1 MKTLRTQLNAHRIL
15 IGSIAAFVIAAQPA
29 VQAAVV
35 LSTGS
40 GTYTQTFDT
49 LATTGTT
56 NTWADD
62 TTITGWYAAKSKPT
76 GSPNVTVYQAG
87 AGTSTTGA
95 LYSFG
100 TGTNSDRALGSLG
113 SGTPGNFS
121 FGVLFQN
128 TSGSN
133 LSLDAFSFFGEQWRN
148 GGVATAQ
155 TMSLTYMI
163 SSSPITAFDASA
175 ATPVGWT
182 NLSSFNFTSPIATIT
197 AGALDGNAVANRTL
211 KTGTLG
217 ITLPSSQYIAF
228 RWFDADDAGADHG
241 LSLDDL
247 SLAYSSGV
255 AALYWDANGS
265 TAGIGG
271 SGTWDT
277 TTSNWTT
284 AVAGN
289 IATTV
294 FTAANP
300 VTFGGTAGTVTV
312 DAGGVTA
319 NGGIQFDTEGYTVSG
334 GTLTLGSA
342 AITTAH
348 ATGTTT
354 VNSIIAGSVGL
365 QKLGAGALEL
375 GANNTFTGAV
385 AINAGTLK
393 ISSDANLGAV
403 ANAVQLGGGKLEATA
418 SLALD
423 AARSVTGSG
432 TLVVGAGQ
440 TLTVPGTMNA
450 SGITLEGTG
459 TLALTGATPTIT
471 TLTMAGAGTVSSTNT
486 ITNTAVTS
494 TNTTGTATVS
504 AALDFGATSR
514 TITVANGSAA
524 VDLLLSGALAMT
536 GTSSR
541 LAKLGDGALELTGT
555 NAISGL
561 RIGAAG
567 TTSAN
572 GGTVIIHDA
581 DDLGGNQLQ
590 FNAGTLT
597 NAGSA
602 ITTTVGISI
611 GAGQIGNG
619 ATFTG
624 SAMTFQGP
632 SSLFKGT
639 GSTYQHKITANTD
652 VTFAGDV
659 TGGLNVSSGSG
670 TSTGLTIAGTGT
682 VSLPNA
688 LNTITENITVD
699 GGNLEISGAL
709 TGTTIPSI
717 TTQNLGIL
725 KGNSTGARLGAV
737 IAGANGLVDP
747 GTLVDSTGTLSI
759 GNFTVQATGG
769 LNLDLGGTTAGSF
782 DSLNVT
788 GTVTLSGTLI
798 TALTGGYIPS
808 GMDALTVILNDGT
821 GDAVSGTFTGLPE
834 GSAVGATGLYITY
847 VGGDGNDVVLTTV
860 PEPTSAVLMLSGLGL
875 LGARRRRR

>member
-35 LSTGS
+35 FTLANTTYSQNFDGMGTSATVNALPGGWGFNAAATYADATTDTTRGAGSTGTNAVASGSAGGAYMLVSGVLASGTDKSIGYISSSGFSDNRNILFGFVNNTGSVITELSLSFDYEKYRSGTATRDWAFFGSTSDTAWGSAISAGAQSYAADANNTTVSNPPSTVSKTVTLSGLTLAAGANYYFRWNYDGS
-40 GTYTQTFDT
+40 GT
-49 LATTGTT
+49 
-56 NTWADD
+56 
-62 TTITGWYAAKSKPT
+62 
-76 GSPNVTVYQAG
+76 
-87 AGTSTTGA
+87 
-95 LYSFG
+95 
-100 TGTNSDRALGSLG
+100 
-113 SGTPGNFS
+113 
-121 FGVLFQN
+121 
-128 TSGSN
+128 GSN
-133 LSLDAFSFFGEQWRN
+133 AQALSLDNF
-148 GGVATAQ
+148 
-155 TMSLTYMI
+155 SLT
-163 SSSPITAFDASA
+163 A
-175 ATPVGWT
+175 
-182 NLSSFNFTSPIATIT
+182 
-197 AGALDGNAVANRTL
+197 
-211 KTGTLG
+211 TLG
-217 ITLPSSQYIAF
+217 T
-228 RWFDADDAGADHG
+228 
-241 LSLDDL
+241 
-247 SLAYSSGV
+247 V
-255 AALYWDANGS
+255 AADLYFDTNGN

-271 SGTWDT
+271 TGSWDT
-277 TTSNWTT
+277 TSTNWNPLLGGTGTVTTITS
-284 AVAGN
+284 ASKA
-289 IATTV
+289 I
-294 FTAANP
+294 
-300 VTFGGTAGTVTV
+300 FGDTAGTVTV

-319 NGGIQFDTEGYTVSG
+319 SGGLQFDTGGYTVTG
-334 GTLTLGSA
+334 GTLTLGNPG
-342 AITTAH
+342 ITTAH

-354 VNSIIAGSVGL
+354 ISSVVAGAVGL
-365 QKLGAGALEL
+365 QKLGVGTLEL
-375 GANNTFTGAV
+375 SGENIFTGAV
-385 AINAGTLK
+385 AVNAGTLK
-393 ISSDANLGAV
+393 IAADGNLGST
-403 ANAVQLGGGKLEATA
+403 ANALQLGGGKLQTTA
-418 SLALD
+418 SVSLAAGRTL
-423 AARSVTGSG
+423 SGSG
-432 TLVVGAGQ
+432 SIEVAGGQ
-440 TLTVPGTMNA
+440 TLTVPGA
-450 SGITLEGTG
+450 VTLAALTLDGTG
-459 TLALTGATPTIT
+459 TLALTGTTPAIT
-471 TLTMAGAGTVSSTNT
+471 TLTMAGASTVSSTNT
-486 ITNTAVTS
+486 VANTAITTTNTA
-494 TNTTGTATVS
+494 GTATIS

-514 TITVANGSAA
+514 TITVANGSAP

-602 ITTTVGISI
+602 ITTAVGISI

-639 GSTYQHKITANTD
+639 GSTYQHKITANSD

-659 TGGLNVSSGSG
+659 TGGLDLSIGSG

-688 LNTITENITVD
+688 VNTITENITVD

-725 KGNSTGARLGAV
+725 RGNSTGARLGAV
-737 IAGANGLVDP
+737 IAGADGLVDP
-747 GTLVDSTGTLSI
+747 GTIADSTGTLSI

-769 LNLDLGGTTAGSF
+769 LNLDLGGTMAGSY

-788 GTVTLSGTLI
+788 GTVTLSGILI
-798 TALTGGYIPS
+798 TTLVGGYVP
-808 GMDALTVILNDGT
+808 GGVDALTVILNDGT

-834 GSAVGATGLYITY
+834 GSAVGATGLFITY
-847 VGGDGNDVVLTTV
+847 AGGDGNDVVLTTV
-860 PEPTSAVLMLSGLGL
+860 PEPTSAVLMLSGLAL

>member
-29 VQAAVV
+29 VQAATITWNMATAAPSSINSADV
-35 LSTGS
+35 TG
-40 GTYTQTFDT
+40 GTITQYNNN
-49 LATTGTT
+49 GTT
-56 NTWADD
+56 PVISA
-62 TTITGWYAAKSKPT
+62 
-76 GSPNVTVYQAG
+76 
-87 AGTSTTGA
+87 TSASSGYTGA
-95 LYSFG
+95 
-100 TGTNSDRALGSLG
+100 TGTNNAGAAARAGVLNTAASGSAAFEFTLTPASGITLTFSDINFGVRSTGTGPAAWTLRSSADSYASDISLG
-113 SGTPGNFS
+113 TYLANSNWTLQNPTDFS
-121 FGVLFQN
+121 FV
-128 TSGSN
+128 
-133 LSLDAFSFFGEQWRN
+133 
-148 GGVATAQ
+148 V
-155 TMSLTYMI
+155 
-163 SSSPITAFDASA
+163 SA
-175 ATPVGWT
+175 ATTFRLFGYNGAGSPGANTANWRIDDLQFFYTASGGVSYTWTGDGLGAIWQDVGNGHFGSAYANT
-182 NLSSFNFTSPIATIT
+182 LTTPATFTGTGETVTLSGNVQSGGLTINSDAYTFTS
-197 AGALDGNAVANRTL
+197 
-211 KTGTLG
+211 
-217 ITLPSSQYIAF
+217 
-228 RWFDADDAGADHG
+228 
-241 LSLDDL
+241 
-247 SLAYSSGV
+247 
-255 AALYWDANGS
+255 S
-265 TAGIGG
+265 T
-271 SGTWDT
+271 
-277 TTSNWTT
+277 
-284 AVAGN
+284 
-289 IATTV
+289 
-294 FTAANP
+294 
-300 VTFGGTAGTVTV
+300 
-312 DAGGVTA
+312 
-319 NGGIQFDTEGYTVSG
+319 
-334 GTLTLGSA
+334 
-342 AITTAH
+342 
-348 ATGTTT
+348 
-354 VNSIIAGSVGL
+354 
-365 QKLGAGALEL
+365 LEL
-375 GANNTFTGAV
+375 GAAGVTVTNAAHTATIQSVIAGSAGLNKAGAGKLILSGTNTYTGINNV
-385 AINAGTLK
+385 SAGTLS
-393 ISSDANLGAV
+393 ISADANLGAG
-403 ANAVQLGGGKLEATA
+403 ANAVQLGGGKLESTA
-418 SLALD
+418 SFSLN

-432 TLVVGAGQ
+432 TLAVGAGQ

-514 TITVANGSAA
+514 TITVADGSAA

-541 LAKLGDGALELTGT
+541 LSKLGDGALELTGT
-555 NAISGL
+555 NAFSGL

-602 ITTTVGISI
+602 ITTAVGISI

-659 TGGLNVSSGSG
+659 TGGLNLSSGSG

-769 LNLDLGGTTAGSF
+769 LNLDLGGTTAGSY

-788 GTVTLSGTLI
+788 GTVTLSGLLI
-798 TALTGGYIPS
+798 TSFVGGYTP
-808 GMDALTVILNDGT
+808 GGVDALTVILNDGT
-821 GDAVSGTFTGLPE
+821 GDAVIGTFTGLPE
-834 GSAVGATGLYITY
+834 GSAVGATGLFLNYE
-847 VGGDGNDVVLTTV
+847 GGDGNDVVLTAV